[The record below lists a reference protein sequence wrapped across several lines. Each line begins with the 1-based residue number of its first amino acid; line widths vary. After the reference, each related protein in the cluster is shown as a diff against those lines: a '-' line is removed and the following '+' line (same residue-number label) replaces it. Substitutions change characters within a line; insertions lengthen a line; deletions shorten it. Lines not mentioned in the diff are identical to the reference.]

1 MAKIIK
7 IICATRGGEASR
19 NTEDYAIQLA
29 KERNAELT
37 FLYVVETSF
46 VDRIAAPVVV
56 DVEAQIERMGDFL
69 LAAVQ
74 ERAAREGVH
83 AQMIHRHGPVREE
96 IKNCISEEGADIVV
110 LGRPRGEEAVFAE
123 TGVSPFAE
131 ELERE
136 TGAQVILVGED

>member
-1 MAKIIK
+1 MAKIL
-7 IICATRGGEASR
+7 CATRGGEVSR
-19 NTEDYAIQLA
+19 STEDYAIRLA
-29 KERNAELT
+29 RERKAELI

-46 VDRIAAPVVV
+46 VDRIAESVVV

-74 ERAAREGVH
+74 ERAAKEGVE
-83 AQMIHRHGPVREE
+83 ARVVHRHGPVREE
-96 IKNCISEEGADIVV
+96 IGDCILEEGADIVV
-110 LGRPRGEEAVFAE
+110 LGRPRGEEAIFAE

-136 TGAQVILVGED
+136 TGAQVILVGEG

>member
-1 MAKIIK
+1 MAK

-19 NTEDYAIQLA
+19 STEDYAIALA
-29 KERNAELT
+29 KEQGAELL
-37 FLYVVETSF
+37 FLYIVETSF
-46 VDRIAAPVVV
+46 MNRMAAPVVV

-74 ERAAREGVH
+74 ERAAKEGVRAH
-83 AQMIHRHGPVREE
+83 VVHRHGPVPVE
-96 IKNCISEEGADIVV
+96 IKNCILEEGADIVV

-136 TGAQVILVGED
+136 TGTQVILVGEG